1 MAGGF
6 ITLHRQILDWEWY
19 RNSNT
24 KDLFIHLLLIANY
37 TEGKFQG
44 VTIGRGQ
51 VATSLTGLADQIGQS
66 VRQVRVS
73 LEHLKMTGEVTS
85 KSYPKFRVITITKYD
100 EYQSDDRVNDKQ
112 MTSNAQSSRQSN
124 DKQMTSNA
132 SAKRQQYNNN
142 NNINNINKGT
152 INPPLTPPT
161 GEDIPD
167 EGFAYFW
174 EQYPRKTA
182 KQDAIKAW
190 KKIRPEGMTIVKIM
204 TGLQRWLASDQW
216 NRDGGQYIQYPAT
229 WLNKRLW
236 EDNPQPLREQKQA
249 QPKVNPAADF
259 EQRDYSDVPDDDMKR
274 LADEIRRAR
283 EEGII

>member
-1 MAGGF
+1 MMAGGF
-6 ITLHRQILDWEWY
+6 IALHRQILDWEWY
-19 RNSNT
+19 GNPNT
-24 KDLFIHLLLIANY
+24 LVMFIHLLLKANY
-37 TEGKFQG
+37 EPGRFEGMEIK
-44 VTIGRGQ
+44 RGQ
-51 VATSLTGLADQIGQS
+51 VVTSLALLASQTGL
-66 VRQVRVS
+66 S
-73 LEHLKMTGEVTS
+73 LQQTKTALKHLISTGEITNE
-85 KSYPKFRVITITKYD
+85 SYASYRVITIANYD
-100 EYQSDDRVNDKQ
+100 RYQDKQ
-112 MTSNAQSSRQSN
+112 QRNQQATNKASTKLATEELTSEQ
-124 DKQMTSNA
+124 
-132 SAKRQQYNNN
+132 QQYNNN

-152 INPPLTPPT
+152 IYPPIIPPK
-161 GEDIPD
+161 GDDAPD

-182 KQDAIKAW
+182 KQDAVKAW
-190 KKIRPEGMTIVKIM
+190 KKIKPSGMDLIRIM
-204 TGLQRWLASDQW
+204 DGLKRWLTSDQW

-236 EDNPQPLREQKQA
+236 EDNPQPFRPQKPA